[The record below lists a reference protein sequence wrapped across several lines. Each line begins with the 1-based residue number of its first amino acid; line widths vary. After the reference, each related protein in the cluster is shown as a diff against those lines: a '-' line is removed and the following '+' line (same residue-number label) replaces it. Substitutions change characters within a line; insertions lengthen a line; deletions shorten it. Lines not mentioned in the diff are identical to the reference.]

1 MSLPAAP
8 GVQGAGDER
17 VDRTNTPSGASSARA
32 AANSPSTSASAV
44 SIGDERIRAEDHREA
59 ARAQRQ
65 RADVHSARAHGRP
78 RAAALRAARS
88 IAAEASTPI
97 ASTPRARSSSRI
109 RPLPQPSS
117 SARPGWALELGCG
130 SGRILLELLARGVD
144 AIGVDASAAMLAAL
158 ARKAAARGLPVR
170 ACRMDIRALALRGGF
185 AVILCPYSLVTYLT
199 ADADV
204 DGLFAAARALL
215 APDGVFVV
223 DAFVPRALDPGGGW
237 QPDYRR
243 PFGNGVLARWK
254 RIAALSPQCNRIERR
269 YQVFDAGGALT
280 DEVEIAEDI
289 RPFAPEA
296 LRGRL
301 VAAGFVI
308 AGTAWDYGHSPEASG
323 ARFFTCTARPARG
336 AATGPRRMR

>member
-1 MSLPAAP
+1 MSGNYDRIARFYDVDMARNMPFDDVGYYAAVCRRHP
-8 GVQGAGDER
+8 G
-17 VDRTNTPSGASSARA
+17 RT
-32 AANSPSTSASAV
+32 
-44 SIGDERIRAEDHREA
+44 
-59 ARAQRQ
+59 
-65 RADVHSARAHGRP
+65 
-78 RAAALRAARS
+78 
-88 IAAEASTPI
+88 
-97 ASTPRARSSSRI
+97 
-109 RPLPQPSS
+109 
-117 SARPGWALELGCG
+117 LELGCG
-130 SGRILLELLARGVD
+130 SGRILLELLAGGVD

-158 ARKAAARGLPVR
+158 ARKAAARALPAR
-170 ACRMDIRALALRGGF
+170 ACRMDIRALALRSGF

-223 DAFVPRALDPGGGW
+223 DAFVPRAVGAEGGW

-243 PFGNGVLARWK
+243 PFGDGILARSK
-254 RIAALSPQCNRIERR
+254 RIVALSPQCNRIERR

-296 LRGRL
+296 LRRRL
-301 VAAGFVI
+301 VAAGFAI
-308 AGTAWDYGHSPEASG
+308 AATAWDYGHSAAASG

-336 AATGPRRMR
+336 DATGTAANTVA